1 MICVHE
7 PTDGPRVVGTKQT
20 LKALQDNL
28 VSHLFVAEDA
38 EAVINEEAIILAK
51 SQGIPVMFYRTMDD
65 LGKACQIQVGT
76 ATAALIKQ
84 D

>member
-1 MICVHE
+1 MHE
-7 PTDGPRVVGTKQT
+7 PIDGPRVVGTKQT
-20 LKALQDNL
+20 LKALQENI
-28 VSHLFVAEDA
+28 VSHLFIAEDA
-38 EAVINEEAIILAK
+38 EPIINEDAIILAK
-51 SQGIPVMFYRTMDD
+51 SQGVPVMFYRTMED